1 MLTKILLRIFAF
13 SLLISGISNSLI
25 AQEDES
31 PKPRRQDN
39 VRLMTIPVSIFTK
52 EELEKNRTDEFIE
65 AGNIVVKEDKEDQEI
80 ISIRSVSNQPLAL
93 AILIQDD
100 LSSNFNLQLKD
111 IAKFIKTLPKGSR
124 VMVGYIRGGSMQIRQ
139 KFTRD
144 LDKAADSLRIVLS
157 SNSAAPR
164 SPYDGVRDAL
174 KRFKSIPTGRQAILL
189 LSDGLDVSQ
198 GFRGSSPSQSND
210 LDRAILRAQR
220 DGVAIYSFYASA
232 TYTESGNTFLVGN
245 GQGSLLKL
253 SEETGV
259 KAFISVSFTAIS
271 FEPFIKELTS
281 ALNRQFA
288 LTYLS
293 THMKKGYHKV
303 QVTSTNPEI
312 RIEHPKGYYYRKPKF
327 R

>member
-1 MLTKILLRIFAF
+1 MLTKKLLRILAF
-13 SLLISGISNSLI
+13 SLLISVMSVLI
-25 AQEDES
+25 FAQENKN
-31 PKPRRQDN
+31 KPLRKKDD
-39 VRLMTIPVSIFTK
+39 VRLMTIPISIFTK
-52 EELEKNRTDEFIE
+52 EELEKNRTNEFIE
-65 AGNIVVKEDKEDQEI
+65 AGNILVKEDKDTQEI
-80 ISIRSVSNQPLAL
+80 LSIRSVSNQPLAL

-111 IAKFIKTLPKGSR
+111 VAEFIRALPKGSR

-144 LDKAADSLRIVLS
+144 LNKAAKSLRIVLS

-189 LSDGLDVSQ
+189 MSDGLDVSN
-198 GFRGSSPSQSND
+198 GFRGSNPSQSND

-220 DGVAIYSFYASA
+220 EGVAIYSFYASA

-253 SEETGV
+253 SEETGG
-259 KAFISVSFTAIS
+259 KAFFSGSFTAVS
-271 FEPFIKELTS
+271 YQPFFRDLTL

-303 QVTSTNPEI
+303 EVISTNPEI
-312 RIEHPKGYYYRKPKF
+312 RIEHPKGYYYKKPKY
-327 R
+327 

>member
-1 MLTKILLRIFAF
+1 MLTNKLLRIFALSLTI
-13 SLLISGISNSLI
+13 SLLSVSFF

-31 PKPRRQDN
+31 SSPRKKKD
-39 VRLMTIPVSIFTK
+39 VRLMTIPISIFTK
-52 EELEKNRTDEFIE
+52 EELEKKRTDEFIE
-65 AGNIVVKEDKEDQEI
+65 AGTIVVKEDGDDQEI
-80 ISIRSVSNQPLAL
+80 LSIRSVSNQSLAL

-100 LSSNFNLQLKD
+100 LSSDFNLQLKD
-111 IAKFIKTLPKGSR
+111 IAEFIRTLPKGSR

-139 KFTRD
+139 KFTSD
-144 LDKAADSLRIVLS
+144 LEKAADSLRIVLS

-189 LSDGLDVSQ
+189 MSDGLDVSN
-198 GFRGSSPSQSND
+198 GFRGSSPTQSND
-210 LDRAILRAQR
+210 LSRAILRAQR
-220 DGVAIYSFYASA
+220 EGVAVYSFYASA
-232 TYTESGNTFLVGN
+232 TYTQSGNTFLVGN

-253 SEETGV
+253 SEETGG
-259 KAFISVSFTAIS
+259 KAFFSGSFTAVS
-271 FEPFIKELTS
+271 YQPFFRDLS
-281 ALNRQFA
+281 LALSRQFA

-303 QVTSTNPEI
+303 EVISTNPEV
-312 RIEHPKGYYYRKPKF
+312 RIEHPKGYYYKKPKF